1 MESTDNYLCDSHL
14 ASNYG
19 SVYASLSFLAHLL
32 KSLKV
37 QMCVYALT
45 NGGMHSPMRYIV
57 YSSIP
62 VTILFDFTDFTS
74 VLR

>member
-1 MESTDNYLCDSHL
+1 MESTDNYSCDSPL

-19 SVYASLSFLAHLL
+19 SVYAALRFLAPLL

-45 NGGMHSPMRYIV
+45 NGRMHSQMRYIV
-57 YSSIP
+57 FSSGP
-62 VTILFDFTDFTS
+62 VTRLFDFTDFTS